1 MNLFENILRTDCGP
15 ATPTED
21 TFSFLNRS
29 AWPASEAVRNL
40 LESFFGRYPS
50 SESAELKCKFRA
62 QFESAFFELF
72 LHELLLRL
80 GCEVSYIPISMG
92 QTTKPDFLARFPH
105 SYQFPYFPGSS
116 WTQSVNGVNV
126 LVPGHLLSAPFR
138 NHIVLNTESK
148 EASWKTSSQ
157 ECISEGGALL
167 TPVSKLPCGWN
178 MRGKA
183 DVLLMSDLHIAA
195 SAEGGVM
202 TADS

>member
-15 ATPTED
+15 ATHTED

-80 GCEVSYIPISMG
+80 GCEVVVHPNLHG
-92 QTTKPDFLARFPH
+92 TDNKTRFPRT
-105 SYQFPYFPGSS
+105 SPVKAIS
-116 WTQSVNGVNV
+116 
-126 LVPGHLLSAPFR
+126 FR
-138 NHIVLNTESK
+138 TY
-148 EASWKTSSQ
+148 
-157 ECISEGGALL
+157 
-167 TPVSKLPCGWN
+167 P
-178 MRGKA
+178 
-183 DVLLMSDLHIAA
+183 AA
-195 SAEGGVM
+195 VGR
-202 TADS
+202 